1 MPKLFD
7 LSDMQE
13 HKIPASAFQFSAVKP
28 DALGATEYTLVT
40 VALDVSGSV
49 EPFAAELLKTLK
61 AAVAA
66 CKKSPKSE
74 NILLRVITFN
84 NAVVE
89 VHGFLPLDGLDP
101 DAYVLAACNGG
112 TALFDA
118 VYSSIGAA
126 RAYADILVRQDY
138 AVNAIGFIIT
148 DGEDNSSSLSPDAI
162 AQLADG
168 LLHAEQLNL
177 LTVLVG
183 VNSRQFSAYLQ
194 DFKTRA
200 GLNQYVD
207 LGDVSPGKL
216 AKLGGFISQSVSS
229 QSHAIGQNPPTLN
242 DLTF

>member
-1 MPKLFD
+1 MPKLVD

-13 HKIPASAFQFSAVKP
+13 HRIPASAFQFSAVKP
-28 DALGATEYTLVT
+28 EVLGATEYTLVT

-49 EPFAAELLKTLK
+49 KSFAGDLIATLQ

-84 NAVVE
+84 QTVAE
-89 VHGFLPLDGLDP
+89 IHGFLPLDGLDP
-101 DAYVLAACNGG
+101 AAYSLAACTGG

-118 VYSSIGAA
+118 VYSSVGAA
-126 RAYADILVRQDY
+126 RAYADILIRQDY

-148 DGEDNSSSLSPDAI
+148 DGEDNASSLSADAI
-162 AQLADG
+162 RQLTAG
-168 LLHAEQLNL
+168 LLQTEQLSL

-183 VNSRQFSAYLQ
+183 VNSTQCGRYLKNFQ
-194 DFKTRA
+194 THA
-200 GLNQYVD
+200 GLDQYID
-207 LGDVSPGKL
+207 LGDVSAAKL
-216 AKLGGFISQSVSS
+216 AKLGGFISRSVSS
-229 QSHAIGQNPPTLN
+229 QSQAIGGPAPQLN